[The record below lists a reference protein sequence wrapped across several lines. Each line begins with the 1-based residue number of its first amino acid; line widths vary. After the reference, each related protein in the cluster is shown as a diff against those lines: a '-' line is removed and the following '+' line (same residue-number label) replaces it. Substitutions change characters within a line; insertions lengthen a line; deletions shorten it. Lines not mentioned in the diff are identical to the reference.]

1 MPSTVA
7 NANKQ
12 LKTVQSTR
20 YASRLNEF
28 KSVEEALNSDNAKKV
43 CVYQMSNFICMKFR
57 LKVSHF
63 FFPLEGVFLP
73 PFAVDAL
80 FRLLLG
86 DGDLSLSL
94 AASAACAS
102 SFCFSASRNF
112 CL

>member
-1 MPSTVA
+1 MDKILNGESP
-7 NANKQ
+7 
-12 LKTVQSTR
+12 
-20 YASRLNEF
+20 YAELSNSSVYLSNEYFPFCFQF
-28 KSVEEALNSDNAKKV
+28 KD
-43 CVYQMSNFICMKFR
+43 F
-57 LKVSHF
+57 KVSLVIDHF

-73 PFAVDAL
+73 PLAVDAL